1 MTIEKALKIPDLVER
16 AEWVHSVWKADG
28 GVRDF
33 AEWEANGG
41 LKGYP
46 KSDTIYQKCFTNET
60 FIRSVFGCE
69 SELDTDDETIER
81 LLRKCRRVEKFII
94 TVGGRLKP

>member
-1 MTIEKALKIPDLVER
+1 MTIEKALKIPDLVEK

-33 AEWEANGG
+33 REWKANGG
-41 LKGYP
+41 LKDHP
-46 KSDTIYQKCFTNET
+46 KSNKIYQKCFTNET

-69 SELDTDDETIER
+69 SEFDTDDDTVER
-81 LLRKCRRVEKFII
+81 LLRKYRKVEKFVILAA
-94 TVGGRLKP
+94 GRLQK